1 MEEVVEML
9 AQMVSRPYLNTPQA
23 DMAERSRDVEFI
35 QDELMEML
43 REVLVTGLQKE
54 APPPP
59 VPRIMSETLDNE
71 DEFEVDPLILFAHLA
86 LRHDPQFREIFEQLM
101 SEEEA
106 NNPQQ
111 QQQQEGSQQGLQLR
125 RRLS

>member
-1 MEEVVEML
+1 ML

-59 VPRIMSETLDNE
+59 APRINETVNE
-71 DEFEVDPLILFAHLA
+71 EDDDDEFEVDPLILFAHLA

-101 SEEEA
+101 TEEEG
-106 NNPQQ
+106 NNPNPQQ
-111 QQQQEGSQQGLQLR
+111 QGQPQQGRLLLQ